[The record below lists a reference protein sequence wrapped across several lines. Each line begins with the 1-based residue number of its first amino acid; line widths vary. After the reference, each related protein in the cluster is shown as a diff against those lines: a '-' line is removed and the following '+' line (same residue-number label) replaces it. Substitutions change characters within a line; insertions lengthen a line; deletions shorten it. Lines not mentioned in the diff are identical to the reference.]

1 MVHEPA
7 DPCGPGSASR
17 QARPCSL
24 VADLLLPHAASK
36 PLELRVG
43 SVAARK
49 IQPGMRVHTAR
60 QALNT
65 ALNEAEFRLQR
76 PTVRS
81 MPQNV
86 DIVLTKACNLACTF
100 CVDYETPGA
109 KRISL
114 ENFARVAR
122 QLFPTARLVSICSG
136 GEPYLHKGLED
147 LLRIARRFKLETW
160 VLSNGMLLRE
170 DRVRTIVR
178 EGLFTLHG
186 FSVDGFEAPTVE
198 AIRVGANLPTI
209 LEKIQMLLRI
219 REEEGKREP
228 RTVIRYA
235 LMRSNLDELPAA
247 VQRWG
252 EMGIDRID
260 CGYVV
265 ICNGIDH
272 QESLYFHQDRMQRV
286 FGEARAIAARHP
298 HLDLRLPPT
307 VREEEANRTRPKRCK
322 YPWSFVKIDTDGRV
336 LPCYRAWEA
345 ISVGK
350 VYDGDRRPFAELWNS
365 EAYQALRG
373 TVNDDSVEKFFPY
386 CSRCDYRYGWG
397 DVRQHLGYEE
407 WAEAVGLAPEEVDH
421 RRDPRAA
428 SPLRK

>member
-1 MVHEPA
+1 MG
-7 DPCGPGSASR
+7 C
-17 QARPCSL
+17 
-24 VADLLLPHAASK
+24 
-36 PLELRVG
+36 
-43 SVAARK
+43 VAARK
-49 IQPGMRVHTAR
+49 VQPGMRVHTAR
-60 QALNT
+60 QAVNT
-65 ALNEAEFRLQR
+65 ALNEVEFRLQR
-76 PTVRS
+76 PVVRS

-114 ENFARVAR
+114 ENFEKVAR

-147 LLRIARRFKLETW
+147 LLRIARRYRLETW
-160 VLSNGMLLRE
+160 VLSNGMLLKE

-178 EGLFTLHG
+178 EGLITLHG

-209 LEKIQMLLRI
+209 LEKIRMLLRI
-219 REEEGKREP
+219 RDEEGKREP
-228 RTVIRYA
+228 RIIVRYA

-247 VQRWG
+247 VHRWG

-260 CGYVV
+260 CNYVV

-286 FGEARAIAARHP
+286 FVEARTIAARYP
-298 HLDLRLPPT
+298 RLDLRLPAT
-307 VREEEANRTRPKRCK
+307 VREEEANKTRPKKCK

-345 ISVGK
+345 LSMGK
-350 VYDGDRRPFAELWNS
+350 VYDQDGRPFSELWNS
-365 EAYQALRG
+365 EQYQALRG
-373 TVNDDSVEKFFPY
+373 TVNDDSGEKFFPY

-397 DVRQHLGYEE
+397 ELRQHLGYEE
-407 WAEAVGLAPEEVDH
+407 WAQAVGLTPERVDH
-421 RRDPRAA
+421 RRDPRASA
-428 SPLRK
+428 PTLSK